1 MIGILRRVRLR
12 AARNDDGLTL
22 VEMLSTLVIMG
33 VLTSIISA
41 MFITSVRA
49 MHDNNIRLDQ
59 INTGRTAMDTMT
71 RVIRTSVLPSSLAS
85 CAGACSGT
93 GAAFLTATP
102 TKMSFYAD
110 IDNSNNVVG
119 PTQVAIWVD
128 ASGNLLESLQRPDP
142 GSAVTGYTWTTPS
155 LMHTVLLAKGVQTTN
170 LFTYYLF
177 GSAAPYTTVTGT
189 PLASVDAVDIV
200 LKVDLPNTKAS
211 ATTYVQRVSLP
222 NVDTIIEST
231 ASASP

>member
-1 MIGILRRVRLR
+1 MIETLRRVRSR

-41 MFITSVRA
+41 MFITSMRA
-49 MHDNNIRLDQ
+49 MHDNGIRLDQ
-59 INTGRTAMDTMT
+59 VNTGRTAMDTMT

-85 CAGACSGT
+85 CSGPCGP
-93 GAAFLTATP
+93 GAAFLTAAP
-102 TKMSFYAD
+102 TTMSFYAD
-110 IDNSNNVVG
+110 IDNANNAVG
-119 PTQVAIWVD
+119 PTQVSIWVD
-128 ASGNLLESLQRPDP
+128 ASGNLFESLQRPDP
-142 GSAVTGYTWTTPS
+142 GSAVTGYTWTTAS
-155 LMHTVLLAKGVQTTN
+155 LKHTILLAKGVQTTN
-170 LFTYYLF
+170 LFTYYQF
-177 GSAAPYTTVTGT
+177 GSSTPYTTVIGT
-189 PLASVDAVDIV
+189 SLANVDAVDIL